1 MGGMNYPC
9 EGCGGWKCMKIWVL
23 KIHVLGEE
31 FTDTMDDA
39 PTCTAPC
46 TGVESPVSP
55 PDGLSLPPNCS
66 NLPVWGAGL

>member
-1 MGGMNYPC
+1 
-9 EGCGGWKCMKIWVL
+9 MKIWVL

-31 FTDTMDDA
+31 FMDTMDDA

-55 PDGLSLPPNCS
+55 SPPPTPDGLSLPPNCS

>member
-1 MGGMNYPC
+1 
-9 EGCGGWKCMKIWVL
+9 MKIWVL

-31 FTDTMDDA
+31 FMDTMDDA

-55 PDGLSLPPNCS
+55 SPPPPRWTIPTPKLLKPASVGSRAVAQPCARS
-66 NLPVWGAGL
+66 